1 MRTPRAAAYSTGQ
14 ERLRA
19 GLQAK
24 LEDLYNWHYK
34 NRQRRIGGWPDDHVG
49 MAPCTVHCMAMR
61 TPRATRAWCIA
72 HRIPNPYDWAMARTR
87 TRGNNRRPA
96 VIRMHG
102 SPRRGGHIPPA
113 DRVASRLCSY
123 LETGVNCG
131 NRRRVL
137 TGGRPLSASSFVRLL
152 HSRGGVPPDSA
163 SRPYIARN
171 ANLQSIV

>member
-14 ERLRA
+14 ERLTA

-102 SPRRGGHIPPA
+102 SPKRGGHIPCRPR
-113 DRVASRLCSY
+113 RVPPIRASLSY
-123 LETGVNCG
+123 PGTLDWRRGELRESSSGS
-131 NRRRVL
+131 NRRPAAFRELVCAVA
-137 TGGRPLSASSFVRLL
+137 PLAR
-152 HSRGGVPPDSA
+152 RGPS
-163 SRPYIARN
+163 
-171 ANLQSIV
+171 